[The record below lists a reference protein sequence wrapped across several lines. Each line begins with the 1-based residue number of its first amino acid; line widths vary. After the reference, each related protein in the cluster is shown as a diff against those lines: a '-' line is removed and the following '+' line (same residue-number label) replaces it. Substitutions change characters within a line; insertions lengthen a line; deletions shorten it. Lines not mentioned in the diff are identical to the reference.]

1 MTMARLLPMLFIGFC
16 FALPTKAQI
25 SDNNHYVT
33 VGVFAKIDNAARLV
47 DKAIQQGYPA
57 KYALNNSDKLNYVY
71 ILNTTNKRAAFAQA
85 IKLRAETEYRDAWVY
100 IGNLTGPI
108 AESKPVAEEKAA
120 PVKEEPVA
128 EIKLIALE
136 EKPVVD
142 SSAIKP
148 EEKPIETPVVKKPS
162 GKPFYFKFVNV
173 EDRSEI
179 NSGEVHLKEGAK
191 ANQYQAFKSGE
202 VVYLEAPKNARGSYM
217 ITTQVA
223 GYSPAT
229 TVFNYQKSAGEKG
242 SQDEII
248 IEIPMKKA
256 KKGDYVDFNN
266 VKFFKNASIF
276 QPEAE
281 NELNGLVDLMK
292 GNSKYKIKIH
302 GHVNGTYNREGFK
315 RGEKSGFFATD
326 PTNDIAVKNMSAK
339 DLSTARAESLKAYL
353 VSQGIIDAGRISVK
367 GEGGRIPIFPE
378 GGSQGALNDRIE
390 IEVTKH

>member
-1 MTMARLLPMLFIGFC
+1 MARLLSMLLIGFC
-16 FALPTKAQI
+16 FALPSKAQT
-25 SDNNHYVT
+25 SDTNHYVT
-33 VGVFAKIDNAARLV
+33 VGVFSKVDNATRLV
-47 DKAIQQGYPA
+47 DKVIQQGYPA
-57 KYALNNSDKLNYVY
+57 KYALNSSDKLNYVY
-71 ILNTTNKRAAFAQA
+71 ILNTTNKRAAYAQA
-85 IKLRAETEYRDAWVY
+85 IKLRAETEYKDAWVY
-100 IGNLTGPI
+100 TGNLTGTI
-108 AESKPVAEEKAA
+108 AESEPVVEEKAA
-120 PVKEEPVA
+120 PIKEEPIV
-128 EIKLIALE
+128 EIKLVAIE
-136 EKPVVD
+136 EKLVVD

-148 EEKPIETPVVKKPS
+148 LEKPIETPVVKKPT
-162 GKPFYFKFVNV
+162 GKPFYFKFVNA

-179 NSGEVHLKEGAK
+179 NSGEVHLKEVAR

-202 VVYLEAPKNARGSYM
+202 IVYLEAPKNIRGSYI

-229 TVFNYQKSAGEKG
+229 TAFNYQKPAGEKG
-242 SQDEII
+242 SQEETI

-292 GNSKYKIKIH
+292 GNAKYKIKIH
-302 GHVNGTYNREGFK
+302 GHVNGTNSREGFK
-315 RGEKSGFFATD
+315 RGEKSGFFATN
-326 PTNDIAVKNMSAK
+326 PANDIAIKNMSAK
-339 DLSTARAESLKAYL
+339 DLSIARAETLRDYL
-353 VSQGIIDAGRISVK
+353 VSQGIEAGRISIK

-378 GGSQGALNDRIE
+378 GGSQGSLNDRIE